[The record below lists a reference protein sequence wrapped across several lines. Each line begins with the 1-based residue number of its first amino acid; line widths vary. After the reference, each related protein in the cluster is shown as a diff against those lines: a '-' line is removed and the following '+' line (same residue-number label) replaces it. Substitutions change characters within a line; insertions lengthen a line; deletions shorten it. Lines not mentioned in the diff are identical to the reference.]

1 MAKPS
6 LDLTRTSTVSVRGS
20 PLLYDSG
27 VKYDDA
33 TAFYD
38 RWYPGNGVLTQGEI
52 PTIIASAENVE
63 LGASQESVTIKTIK
77 EL

>member
-6 LDLTRTSTVSVRGS
+6 LDLTGTTATTVSGT

-27 VKYDDA
+27 IKYDDTSA
-33 TAFYD
+33 YYN
-38 RWYPGNGVLTQGEI
+38 RWYPGDVVSNQGEI
-52 PTIIASAENVE
+52 PTISASAEKTG
-63 LGASQESVTIKTIK
+63 LGSKQESVTIKTIE